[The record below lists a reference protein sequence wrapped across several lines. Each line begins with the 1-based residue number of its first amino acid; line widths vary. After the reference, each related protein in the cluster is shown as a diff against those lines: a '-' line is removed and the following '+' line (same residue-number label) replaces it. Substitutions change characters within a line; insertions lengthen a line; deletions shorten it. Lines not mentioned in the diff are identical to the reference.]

1 MSKKIYLIGVD
12 VGTNGTKSAI
22 FDNSGNLISEA
33 FEESK
38 LYYPELC
45 AVEQDPDEIYI
56 SVINTIK
63 ECVQKSD
70 IDVRNVE
77 GIAID
82 GQMAGICSIDKNWSA
97 ATPYDSWLDTRCAP
111 YVKKLKK
118 EESKIISLTGGP
130 PSFTHGPKMLWWKN
144 EKPEVFKKITKF
156 IMPSTY
162 AAGKLAGLKA
172 SDAYIDYTYIHFS
185 CFADILNNR
194 WSEDLCE
201 DFGLPM
207 EKLPKIVKPWEIIG
221 KLSKEAAEEALLSSG
236 VPIAAG
242 CGDTTATMLGAAFN
256 KAGMAFDVA
265 GTASVF
271 SVCLDKFKPDVENKT
286 LFTGRLVTEDLWY
299 SLAYINGGGLNLR
312 WFRDEIIKIKGSFAG
327 ESIKDPY
334 KYLDN
339 IASEIKAGSE
349 KLFFI
354 PHMGGR
360 VCPNTPHLKGSWIG
374 LTWKHKIG
382 HLYRSLLEAVAYEYA
397 IYMNIEKMLVPELK
411 FEKARVIGGGAKS
424 KIWNKIK
431 SDVLGIP
438 YEKLNREEFGVLGS
452 SILAGYATG
461 IFNDLKN
468 TADRFNEVEYRIE
481 PDMEM
486 HDFYLQYV
494 NYYKLLLCNTKNIF
508 IGLEK
513 LKG

>member
-22 FDNSGNLISEA
+22 FDDSGNLISEA

-111 YVKKLKK
+111 YIEKLKK

-144 EKPEVFKKITKF
+144 EKPEVFKKIAKF
-156 IMPSTY
+156 IMPSAY

-172 SDAYIDYTYIHFS
+172 SEAYIDYTYIHFS

-194 WSEDLCE
+194 WSEDLCK

-207 EKLPKIVKPWEIIG
+207 EKLPKIVKPWEIVG
-221 KLSKEAAEEALLSSG
+221 RLSKEAAERALL
-236 VPIAAG
+236 
-242 CGDTTATMLGAAFN
+242 
-256 KAGMAFDVA
+256 
-265 GTASVF
+265 
-271 SVCLDKFKPDVENKT
+271 
-286 LFTGRLVTEDLWY
+286 
-299 SLAYINGGGLNLR
+299 
-312 WFRDEIIKIKGSFAG
+312 
-327 ESIKDPY
+327 
-334 KYLDN
+334 
-339 IASEIKAGSE
+339 
-349 KLFFI
+349 
-354 PHMGGR
+354 
-360 VCPNTPHLKGSWIG
+360 
-374 LTWKHKIG
+374 
-382 HLYRSLLEAVAYEYA
+382 
-397 IYMNIEKMLVPELK
+397 
-411 FEKARVIGGGAKS
+411 
-424 KIWNKIK
+424 
-431 SDVLGIP
+431 
-438 YEKLNREEFGVLGS
+438 
-452 SILAGYATG
+452 
-461 IFNDLKN
+461 
-468 TADRFNEVEYRIE
+468 
-481 PDMEM
+481 
-486 HDFYLQYV
+486 
-494 NYYKLLLCNTKNIF
+494 
-508 IGLEK
+508 
-513 LKG
+513 

>member
-1 MSKKIYLIGVD
+1 LIKKTYLIGVD

-22 FDNSGNLISEA
+22 FDDSGNLISEA

-45 AVEQDPDEIYI
+45 AVEQDLDEIYASI
-56 SVINTIK
+56 INTIK

-70 IDVRNVE
+70 INVRDVE

-82 GQMAGICSIDKNWSA
+82 GQMAGICAIDKNWSPA
-97 ATPYDSWLDTRCAP
+97 IPYDSWLDTRCAP
-111 YVKKLKK
+111 YIEILKK

-144 EKPEVFKKITKF
+144 ERPEVFKKIAKF
-156 IMPSTY
+156 IMPSAY
-162 AAGKLAGLKA
+162 AAGKLAGLKS

-185 CFADILNNR
+185 SFADILNNR
-194 WSEDLCE
+194 WSEDLCK
-201 DFGLPM
+201 DFNLPA
-207 EKLPKIVKPWEIIG
+207 EKLPRIIKPWEIIG
-221 KLSKEAAEEALLSSG
+221 KLSKEAAESALLYPG
-236 VPIAAG
+236 IPITAG

-256 KAGMAFDVA
+256 KAGMVFDVA

-271 SVCLDKFKPDVENKT
+271 AVCLDKFKPDVENKT
-286 LFTGRLVTEDLWY
+286 LFTARLAPENLWY

-312 WFRDEIIKIKGSFAG
+312 WFRDEIIKFDNNFTGK
-327 ESIKDPY
+327 SIKDPY
-334 KYLDN
+334 EYLDDM
-339 IASEIKAGSE
+339 ASEIKPGSE

-360 VCPNTPHLKGSWIG
+360 ICPNTPHLKGSWIG

-397 IYMNIEKMLVPELK
+397 IYRDIEKKLVPEIK
-411 FEKARVIGGGAKS
+411 FKEARVIGGGAKS
-424 KIWNKIK
+424 KLWNRIK
-431 SDVLGIP
+431 SDILGIS
-438 YEKLNREEFGVLGS
+438 YERLCREEFGVLGS

-461 IFNDLKN
+461 VFDDLKN
-468 TADRFNEVEYRIE
+468 TADRFNEVKYRIE
-481 PDMEM
+481 PDKKTR
-486 HDFYLQYV
+486 DFYQQYV
-494 NYYKLLLCNTKNIF
+494 NYYKFLLQNTNNIF
-508 IGLEK
+508 IDLEK
-513 LKG
+513 VEG

>member
-22 FDNSGNLISEA
+22 FDDSGNLISES

-111 YVKKLKK
+111 YIEKLKK

-144 EKPEVFKKITKF
+144 EKPEVFKKIAKF
-156 IMPSTY
+156 IMPSAY

-172 SDAYIDYTYIHFS
+172 SEAYIDYTFIHFS
-185 CFADILNNR
+185 CFADILNNQ
-194 WSEDLCE
+194 WSEDLCKH
-201 DFGLPM
+201 FGLPM

-221 KLSKEAAEEALLSSG
+221 RLSRKAADEALLIQG
-236 VPIAAG
+236 IPIAAG

-256 KAGMAFDVA
+256 KAGMVFDVA

-286 LFTGRLVTEDLWY
+286 FFTARLAPEDLWY
-299 SLAYINGGGLNLR
+299 SIAYINGGGLNLR
-312 WFRDEIIKIKGSFAG
+312 WFRDEIIKFKNDLTRK
-327 ESIKDPY
+327 SIKDPY

-339 IASEIKAGSE
+339 VASEIKAGSE

-360 VCPNTPHLKGSWIG
+360 VCPNTPYLKGSWIG

-397 IYMNIEKMLVPELK
+397 IYMDIEKKLVPEIR

-424 KIWNKIK
+424 KLWNKIK

-438 YEKLNREEFGVLGS
+438 YERLNREEFGVLGS

-461 IFNDLKN
+461 VFNDLKD
-468 TADRFNEVEYRIE
+468 TADRFNEVKYIIE
-481 PDMEM
+481 PDRKA
-486 HDFYLQYV
+486 HNFYQQYV
-494 NYYKLLLCNTKNIF
+494 DYYKLLLHNTKNIF
-508 IGLEK
+508 TDLEK
-513 LKG
+513 VEG